1 MTSVFDQRDLNEH
14 EFNQEMAVRTGR
26 LPQTVD
32 MREANAR
39 KAYEERTIDV
49 SYDLINTLKIKQT
62 YFHNVDWLQAIKH
75 SICEKTQ
82 NLNLQFCL
90 FQIKP

>member
-1 MTSVFDQRDLNEH
+1 
-14 EFNQEMAVRTGR
+14 MAVRTGR
-26 LPQTVD
+26 LPQTSD

-62 YFHNVDWLQAIKH
+62 YFHNVD
-75 SICEKTQ
+75 
-82 NLNLQFCL
+82 
-90 FQIKP
+90 

>member
-1 MTSVFDQRDLNEH
+1 MNSQEEQEENFITDELPPCNWKMTSVFDQRDLNEH

-62 YFHNVDWLQAIKH
+62 YFHNVD
-75 SICEKTQ
+75 
-82 NLNLQFCL
+82 
-90 FQIKP
+90 